1 MILERERKE
10 FQTTAMAK
18 ARDRSS
24 KPLHNFSLPCLK
36 WGNQRFLRCMK
47 LSPNTSNSSS
57 SLIPTSVISF
67 QNAETDANGG
77 IEAICQK
84 LMLDLREAADKMRHS
99 ILEDDS
105 ERPWNLRT
113 RKAACKVPCEVVVVE
128 KKKKRE
134 RPKFSVSLLR
144 EEVRDDF
151 MAMVGTRPPRRPKK
165 RARIVQTQLDSIFS
179 GLWLTEI
186 TLDTYK
192 LPDLPESTKV

>member
-1 MILERERKE
+1 MILERERKK

-18 ARDRSS
+18 ACDRSS
-24 KPLHNFSLPCLK
+24 KPLHNFSLPRLK

-77 IEAICQK
+77 IEAIHQK

-105 ERPWNLRT
+105 ERPCW
-113 RKAACKVPCEVVVVE
+113 
-128 KKKKRE
+128 
-134 RPKFSVSLLR
+134 
-144 EEVRDDF
+144 
-151 MAMVGTRPPRRPKK
+151 
-165 RARIVQTQLDSIFS
+165 ILDRMSGCSISIFLCIGDS
-179 GLWLTEI
+179 WNGKMLWTYLEI
-186 TLDTYK
+186 GWKTCVFIQIFRLMVIIDEYN
-192 LPDLPESTKV
+192 

>member
-10 FQTTAMAK
+10 FQTTTMAK

-24 KPLHNFSLPCLK
+24 KPLHNFSLPRLK

-77 IEAICQK
+77 IEAIRQK
-84 LMLDLREAADKMRHS
+84 LMLDLREAADKMRLS

-113 RKAACKVPCEVVVVE
+113 RKAACKVPCEAAVVE

-165 RARIVQTQLDSIFS
+165 RARIVQTQLDVSLF
-179 GLWLTEI
+179 
-186 TLDTYK
+186 
-192 LPDLPESTKV
+192 